1 MYNSW
6 WFLGLLGLLCA
17 NLIVCSLERFPGV
30 WKMIQADGLDIPL
43 KRVGK
48 TGKNCVWKS
57 SSSVAAT
64 VSELSDRLSRI
75 GWKNRRQVRDG
86 GILLFAQKG
95 AYSRTGVYIV
105 HASILII
112 FAGAIIGEFSGFKG
126 SVMLP
131 ETQQTDKV
139 YRFNS
144 SESIDLGFTVRCD
157 SFGIELYDN
166 GMVKEYRSVL
176 TVLESGQEVLQRAIE
191 VNSPLTYRGVT
202 FYQSSYEGYN
212 DFIIEV
218 TNKGTEN
225 SKLSIIPFQTQQHW
239 EEEGLSFGIINAE
252 VVGQTVS
259 RLKLWFSDDKGTPEA
274 FWLDDGES
282 TVVERDGATYLLS
295 AKQMYA
301 TGLQVAKDP
310 GVWVVYLGCGLMLF
324 GLMVAFFLSHRRIW
338 LFIKE
343 EDDGASVLLAGS
355 SNKNRVGFEKSFAAL
370 AERLQREDGKNER
383 PISNIE
389 HRMKE
394 NDTKN

>member
-1 MYNSW
+1 
-6 WFLGLLGLLCA
+6 
-17 NLIVCSLERFPGV
+17 
-30 WKMIQADGLDIPL
+30 MIQADGLDIPL

-166 GMVKEYRSVL
+166 GMVKEYRSISL
-176 TVLESGQEVLQRAIE
+176 
-191 VNSPLTYRGVT
+191 
-202 FYQSSYEGYN
+202 FKSY
-212 DFIIEV
+212 
-218 TNKGTEN
+218 
-225 SKLSIIPFQTQQHW
+225 
-239 EEEGLSFGIINAE
+239 
-252 VVGQTVS
+252 
-259 RLKLWFSDDKGTPEA
+259 
-274 FWLDDGES
+274 
-282 TVVERDGATYLLS
+282 
-295 AKQMYA
+295 
-301 TGLQVAKDP
+301 
-310 GVWVVYLGCGLMLF
+310 
-324 GLMVAFFLSHRRIW
+324 
-338 LFIKE
+338 
-343 EDDGASVLLAGS
+343 
-355 SNKNRVGFEKSFAAL
+355 
-370 AERLQREDGKNER
+370 
-383 PISNIE
+383 
-389 HRMKE
+389 
-394 NDTKN
+394 